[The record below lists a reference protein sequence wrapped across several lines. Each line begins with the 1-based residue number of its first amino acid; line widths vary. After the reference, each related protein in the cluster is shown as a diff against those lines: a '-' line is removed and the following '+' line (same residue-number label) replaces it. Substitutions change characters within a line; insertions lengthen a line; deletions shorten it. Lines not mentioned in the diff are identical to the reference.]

1 MPDLDDAK
9 AAERIRQV
17 REYFEVGS
25 IAFDA
30 QMEMVVPDKKIIQEA
45 GKLMAA
51 VGSRLADWAESESEG
66 GV

>member
-1 MPDLDDAK
+1 MPELDDA
-9 AAERIRQV
+9 AVAERIRQV

-25 IAFDA
+25 IAFDS
-30 QMEMVVPDKKIIQEA
+30 QMETVVPDKQIIQEA
-45 GKLMAA
+45 GLLMAA